1 MKKIPRVA
9 INGFGRIGRMV
20 LRNMLDRGS
29 AEVVAINDLYGARV
43 LAHLLKY
50 DYTYVILPGDVC
62 ALDMALVINGKT
74 IPVYCAKNPA
84 SLPWSELN
92 VDIVIEATGVFLD
105 VEGASRHLA
114 AGAKKVVL
122 SAPAKHPNVPTVV
135 LGVNDHILETNPVII
150 SNASCT
156 TNCLAPLVKLLDDH
170 FGLEKGTMNTI
181 HAYTTD
187 QSLQDT
193 PHKDLRRA
201 RAACLSIIPTS
212 TGAAKA
218 IDLVLPHLK
227 GKLDGI
233 AMRVPVASGSI
244 VDLTALLKTETTKE
258 DINQMMQHASEHTLK
273 GILLYTQEPIVSVD
287 ITKTPYS
294 TYSSIVDANLT
305 YAHGNLVRVCS
316 WYDNEN
322 GYANR
327 LVDLVQLI

>member
-1 MKKIPRVA
+1 MKIPRIA
-9 INGFGRIGRMV
+9 INGFGRIGRLV
-20 LRNMLDRGS
+20 LRNMLDRGNV
-29 AEVVAINDLYGARV
+29 EMVAINDLYSAHV
-43 LAHLLKY
+43 LAHLFKY
-50 DYTYVILPGDVC
+50 DSTYGVFPGDVRTQGEV
-62 ALDMALVINGKT
+62 LVINGKN
-74 IPVYCAKNPA
+74 IPIYCSKDPA
-84 SLPWSELN
+84 SLPWSELD

-105 VEGASRHLA
+105 VEGASGHLA
-114 AGAKKVVL
+114 AGAKKVIL
-122 SAPAKHPNVPTVV
+122 SAPAKHPDIPTVV
-135 LGVNDHILETNPVII
+135 LGVNDHILKTDPAII

-181 HAYTTD
+181 HAYTMD
-187 QSLQDT
+187 QSLQDA

-201 RAACLSIIPTS
+201 RAASLSIIPTS

-218 IDLVLPHLK
+218 IGLVLPHLK

-233 AMRVPVASGSI
+233 AMRVPVAGGSI

-258 DINQMMQHASEHTLK
+258 GINQIMQYASEDAFK

-287 ITKTPYS
+287 ITKMPYS
-294 TYSSIVDANLT
+294 AYSSIVDASLT
-305 YAHGNLVRVCS
+305 YAHGKLVRVCS

-327 LVDLVQLI
+327 LVDLAQLL

>member
-1 MKKIPRVA
+1 MKIPRVA

-29 AEVVAINDLYGARV
+29 VEIVAINDLYGSHV
-43 LAHLLKY
+43 LAHLFKY
-50 DYTYVILPGDVC
+50 DSTYGVFLGDVR
-62 ALDMALVINGKT
+62 AQNGVLVINGKT
-74 IPVYCAKNPA
+74 IPVYCSKDPA
-84 SLPWSELN
+84 SLPWLELG
-92 VDIVIEATGVFLD
+92 VDIVIESTGVFLD
-105 VEGASRHLA
+105 IEGASRHLT
-114 AGAKKVVL
+114 AGAKKVIL
-122 SAPAKHPNVPTVV
+122 SAPAKHPDVPTVV
-135 LGVNDHILETNPVII
+135 LGVNDHILKTNPTII

-181 HAYTTD
+181 HAYTMD

-233 AMRVPVASGSI
+233 AMRVPVTGGSI

-258 DINQMMQHASEHTLK
+258 DINQAMQHASEHALK

-305 YAHGNLVRVCS
+305 YAHGKLVRMCS

-327 LVDLVQLI
+327 LVDLAQLL